1 MNSNTFWRCAAMM
14 VLAVGTFFTLSTMT
28 THAAQS
34 SAASTPASCD
44 ASGTPTS
51 ASQAHSSMD
60 MGSPVSQDID
70 LMYIDM
76 MIPHHASI
84 IALSQA
90 ALPRLEDERLRTL
103 AQNVIDA
110 QSAEIEEL
118 KGYRLEFY
126 GSADSQPIDEQ
137 AMMMLMGDMEHSMD
151 AMMSEMDAT
160 AQVAAICAA
169 LDVDV
174 AFIDL
179 TIPHHESAIMA
190 SHVVVEQA
198 VHPEMRDFAQRVI
211 EAQEGEI
218 EELQQIRLEL
228 TGSAVVAATER

>member
-14 VLAVGTFFTLSTMT
+14 VLALGTMFSLSTMT
-28 THAAQS
+28 TDAAQS
-34 SAASTPASCD
+34 SAAATPASCD
-44 ASGTPTS
+44 TPGTPTS

-60 MGSPVSQDID
+60 MDSPVSQDID
-70 LMYIDM
+70 LIYIDM

-90 ALPRLEDERLRTL
+90 ALPRLVDERLRTL

-118 KGYRLEFY
+118 EGYRTEFY
-126 GSADSQPIDEQ
+126 GRADAQPVDEQ
-137 AMMMLMGDMEHSMD
+137 SMMLLMGDMGHSMD
-151 AMMSEMDAT
+151 AMMLEMDAT

-179 TIPHHESAIMA
+179 TIPHHKSAIMA
-190 SHVVVEQA
+190 SQVVVEQA
-198 VHPEMRDFAQRVI
+198 VHPEIRDFAQRVI
-211 EAQEGEI
+211 EAQESEI
-218 EELQQIRLEL
+218 EQLQQIRLEL
-228 TGSAVVAATER
+228 TGSAAVTAPER

>member
-14 VLAVGTFFTLSTMT
+14 VLALGTFFSLGAMT

-34 SAASTPASCD
+34 SVASTPASCD

-51 ASQAHSSMD
+51 SSQAHSSMD

-70 LMYIDM
+70 VIYIDM

-90 ALPRLEDERLRTL
+90 ALPGLKDERLRTL

-118 KGYRLEFY
+118 QGYRTEFY
-126 GSADSQPIDEQ
+126 GSADAQPIDEQ
-137 AMMMLMGDMEHSMD
+137 SMMLLMGDMGHSMD
-151 AMMSEMDAT
+151 AMMLEMDAA
-160 AQVAAICAA
+160 AQVAAICSAQ
-169 LDVDV
+169 DVDV

-179 TIPHHESAIMA
+179 TIPHHESAIM
-190 SHVVVEQA
+190 SSQVVVEQA
-198 VHPEMRDFAQRVI
+198 VHPEIRDFAQRVI
-211 EAQEGEI
+211 EDQQREI

-228 TGSAVVAATER
+228 TGSAVLAASKM